1 MATVRVPGAELYYEV
16 AGEGVPVVLVHGLAL
31 DARMWD
37 EQVESLSDVAMLIRY
52 DARGF
57 GRSTRDGPDV
67 TYTHAGD
74 LWHLVDHLGLESVVL
89 VGLSMGGQ
97 IVLEATLGAPRRT
110 RALVLL
116 DAVLDGVPWDVESR
130 RGMKAIPEGLRSG
143 GIEGAKAAWLQHGF
157 FEPARRKPEV
167 AERLTQMVDD
177 YSGLHWTQADPHG
190 PHPDCLALLPTIE
203 IPTTVV
209 VGELDV
215 PCFIDM
221 ADVLA
226 GSIPEASKVVVPDSG
241 HMVNM
246 EAPSVVNALLRD
258 VISAADA

>member
-1 MATVRVPGAELYYEV
+1 
-16 AGEGVPVVLVHGLAL
+16 
-31 DARMWD
+31 
-37 EQVESLSDVAMLIRY
+37 
-52 DARGF
+52 
-57 GRSTRDGPDV
+57 V
-67 TYTHAGD
+67 TSTHAGV
-74 LWHLVDHLGLESVVL
+74 LWHLVEHLGLESIVL

-116 DAVLDGVPWDVESR
+116 DALLDGVPWDVESR
-130 RGMKAIPEGLRSG
+130 RGMKAIPEGLRSS
-143 GIEGAKAAWLQHGF
+143 GIEGSKAAWLQHGF
-157 FEPARRKPEV
+157 FEPARRKAEV
-167 AERLTQMVDD
+167 AERLRQMVDD

-190 PHPDCLALLPTIE
+190 PHPDALALLPTIE
-203 IPTTVV
+203 TPVV

-226 GSIPEASKVVVPDSG
+226 GSIPKASKVVVPDSG